1 MERITLIFPSDGQ
14 PERLD
19 VFICRQRPALTRS
32 AAQRLVDTG
41 QVLVNGTPAKPSLK
55 LKGDEQIVVTI
66 PPPLPAVP
74 RAEQIPL
81 AILHE
86 DRDLIVI
93 SKPAGMS
100 VHPGAGTSSGTL
112 VNALLG
118 HCDDLS
124 GIGGEIRPGI
134 VHRIDK
140 DTTGVLVVAKNDA
153 THNHLARQFK
163 EHTIKRVYVAL
174 VYGSPQADKGRIE
187 SAIGRH
193 PVDRKR
199 MSGAARHGRNA
210 VTHWK
215 MIGRYGTAS
224 ALELRLETGRTHQ
237 IRVHLSEAGF
247 PLLGDP
253 VYGGS
258 GRLTGLKDMKL
269 RALIRA
275 LNRQALHARTLG
287 FIHPTTGLYREF
299 STPLPD
305 DMQQIIKYLDQHH
318 QPAGHGSPVCCL
330 TDPERSFIP

>member
-1 MERITLIFPSDGQ
+1 MESLTVLYPNDGQ

-19 VFICRQRPALTRS
+19 VFISRLEPSLTRS
-32 AAQRLVDTG
+32 AAQRLVETG
-41 QVLVNGTPAKPSLK
+41 HVLVNGTPAKPSLK
-55 LKGDEQIVVTI
+55 LKGGEQVIVTI

-81 AILHE
+81 TILHE

-93 SKPAGMS
+93 NKPAGMS

-112 VNALLG
+112 VNALLS

-140 DTTGVLVVAKNDA
+140 DTTGILVVAKNDTA
-153 THNHLARQFK
+153 HNHLARQFR
-163 EHTIKRVYVAL
+163 EHSIKRVYLAL
-174 VYGSPQADKGRIE
+174 VYGSPKADKGRIE
-187 SAIGRH
+187 TAIGRH

-199 MSGAARHGRNA
+199 MSSSARHGRHA

-215 MIGRYGTAS
+215 VVGRYGAVS

-258 GRLTGLKDMKL
+258 GRLTGLKDLHL
-269 RALIRA
+269 RTLIRT

-287 FIHPTTGLYREF
+287 FIHPASGQYQEY

-305 DMQQIIKYLDQHH
+305 DMQRIIEYLEQC
-318 QPAGHGSPVCCL
+318 Q
-330 TDPERSFIP
+330 